1 MFRSY
6 FLCKSFESCFLSSN
20 VSLSF
25 SLIFASL
32 RIHDLGVETMTLDK
46 SWIDAPKFSMVYM
59 NGIASFIEYA
69 TKNST
74 NNQNI
79 YFPCKKCYNRFLL
92 RPKVVHN
99 HLRLYCFVKWYK
111 RWIFHGKTSASIFS
125 SNSPNMASHTRSL
138 NDIDV
143 DLGTRD
149 LIMEVI
155 GLNVPVHDRDEFS
168 HGDHVN
174 GGGDVVSTL
183 LPSEDVGRT
192 TGEILWM
199 IARVRM
205 QMLHHVK
212 NMGSR
217 DGLQVQLKEMKI

>member
-1 MFRSY
+1 METLGR
-6 FLCKSFESCFLSSN
+6 
-20 VSLSF
+20 VSLDYLWRHFLGSPRL
-25 SLIFASL
+25 LI
-32 RIHDLGVETMTLDK
+32 VETPIIISTLDK

-199 IARVRM
+199 IARY
-205 QMLHHVK
+205 LFIPIVK
-212 NMGSR
+212 NSLPYHSSC
-217 DGLQVQLKEMKI
+217 DSFI